1 MKIVVVL
8 FVLTANMMFA
18 HADPFFPIPVNPD
31 QEMTPG
37 DFCSEDDRDFD
48 GYRYPEK
55 MIYCHRNVSKGDK
68 NSIYKRYK
76 VDIKCKHRYT
86 IDHMVPLAL
95 GGNNSHENL
104 WPEHMLVKETR
115 QELEQE
121 MYNAVSSGQMTSEE
135 AVRIITEEKLKL
147 QLDLSHVEGCG

>member
-8 FVLTANMMFA
+8 FVLTANVFA
-18 HADPFFPIPVNPD
+18 YAGPFFPIPVTPNQD
-31 QEMTPG
+31 MTPG
-37 DFCSEDDRDFD
+37 DFCSEGDRDFD

-68 NSIYKRYK
+68 NSIYKKYK

-95 GGNNSHENL
+95 GGNNSHDNL
-104 WPEHMLVKETR
+104 WPEHTLVKETR
-115 QELEQE
+115 QDLEQNL
-121 MYNAVSSGQMTSEE
+121 YNAVSSGQMTSDE
-135 AVRIITEEKLKL
+135 AVQHLIEEKMKL
-147 QLDLSHVEGCG
+147 QLDLSHVDGCG